1 MIDLLLIIGFC
12 YLFFEN
18 RLIKAKLNS
27 DLFIQLAKGNN
38 RLYRGFWKINPN
50 DYEKIA
56 LDNRTQVE
64 IAREYGI
71 SRSRVGQIQRDYFT
85 KREQEGKEIVSKYFQ
100 DKSLFEPEDKLTS

>member
-18 RLIKAKLNS
+18 RFIKAKLNS

-56 LDNRTQVE
+56 LDKRTHEE
-64 IAREYGI
+64 IAKEYGV
-71 SRSRVGQIQRDYFT
+71 SRSRIGAIKQDYY
-85 KREQEGKEIVSKYFQ
+85 KNREK
-100 DKSLFEPEDKLTS
+100 

>member
-18 RLIKAKLNS
+18 RFIKAKLNS

-85 KREQEGKEIVSKYFQ
+85 KREQGQ
-100 DKSLFEPEDKLTS
+100 RNC